1 MADSWPSNCYEGLK
15 MLPDLPGFAQWLL
28 GLITWIPKKV
38 YELFTDM
45 IYNMIDGFFSV
56 CTVCDFSAIP
66 TSVSAL
72 PAGIIYLAGWF
83 HFGLGL
89 SIVTGSYLI
98 RFLIRRLPVIG

>member
-1 MADSWPSNCYEGLK
+1 MANTWSSYSSEGLI
-15 MLPDLPGFAQWLL
+15 MLPDIPAFAQWLL
-28 GLITWIPKKV
+28 DLITWIPKKI

-45 IYNMIDGFFSV
+45 IVSLIDGFFSV
-56 CTVCDFSAIP
+56 CTVCDFSSIP
-66 TSVSAL
+66 SSVTSL
-72 PAGIIYLAGWF
+72 PAGIIYLASWF